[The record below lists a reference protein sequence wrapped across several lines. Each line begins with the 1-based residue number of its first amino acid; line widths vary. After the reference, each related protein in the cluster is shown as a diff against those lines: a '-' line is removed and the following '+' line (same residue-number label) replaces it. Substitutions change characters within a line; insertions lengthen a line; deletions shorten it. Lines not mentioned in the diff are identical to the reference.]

1 MCRKHVDF
9 SCPLS
14 HRWWLDT
21 QSMNKTA
28 NTDLMMYAQIVL
40 LNAPS
45 WMPLVHSKSWIT
57 LPSSGS
63 FGAWQWHS
71 GVSSDYE
78 PYGSLWVMLHP
89 QSPKHWPR
97 VPRVTKTSLELVLQ
111 QQRFKDQLYCSTP
124 TSKDVERL
132 VSAIN
137 WVPKTGT
144 LFYMLRQC
152 KTIWLE
158 VLSTEILTNVCECV
172 LCLQQSIYCRFLFQ
186 HQEYP
191 IKGQLHM

>member
-14 HRWWLDT
+14 RCWWPDT
-21 QSMNKTA
+21 QSTNKTA
-28 NTDLMMYAQIVL
+28 NTDLMQDMYAQIVL

-97 VPRVTKTSLELVLQ
+97 VTKTSLELVLQ

-152 KTIWLE
+152 KTLWLE
-158 VLSTEILTNVCECV
+158 VLSTEILTNVCVCV
-172 LCLQQSIYCRFLFQ
+172 FSLPATFYIL
-186 HQEYP
+186 
-191 IKGQLHM
+191 